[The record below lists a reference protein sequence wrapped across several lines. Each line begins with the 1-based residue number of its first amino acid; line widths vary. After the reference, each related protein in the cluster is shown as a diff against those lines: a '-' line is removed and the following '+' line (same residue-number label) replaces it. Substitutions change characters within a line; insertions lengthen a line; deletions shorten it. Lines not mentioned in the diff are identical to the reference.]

1 MNPQVLIVGAGPT
14 GLTAALALAKL
25 GVRVRIVDKNSSRSD
40 KSKALGVQAGTLECL
55 AKAIDK
61 TIADQMIASGLP
73 AREAWIHLNEAAP
86 IRVDLSTIPSPYNF
100 ILILAQSETERILE
114 EQLARLSVQ
123 VERQTE
129 LVKLEETGDSVT
141 SVLKNSGGRSETV
154 TSSFVVGCDGSHSI
168 VRQQTGI
175 PFHGAMYTGDFILG
189 DVTIDWPWPYD
200 SIQTFVSKCGVIAS
214 FPMKGD
220 RKYRLILIPKENISV
235 ASDKPEIPLTEFNSI
250 LKFLSQG
257 QIRATDATWLTRFR
271 VHHRMVEN
279 FQKGRIFLAGD
290 AAHIHSPAG
299 GQGMN
304 TGVQDALNLAH
315 KLKRFLDGKIPI
327 EHLAT
332 YERER
337 LPVAKNVV
345 RGTDFVFK
353 MALLPETT
361 AVRLIRGRL
370 LPKIVRS
377 SFIQR
382 RVALAISEVNVAR
395 REMRGYEE

>member
-1 MNPQVLIVGAGPT
+1 MVLGHSEGTQVAVDFANQYPSDVTNLILVGFSGENLAT
-14 GLTAALALAKL
+14 TSEFKKLSTAKIWNDMFE
-25 GVRVRIVDKNSSRSD
+25 RP
-40 KSKALGVQAGTLECL
+40 
-55 AKAIDK
+55 AIY
-61 TIADQMIASGLP
+61 
-73 AREAWIHLNEAAP
+73 HEAAP

-100 ILILAQSETERILE
+100 ILILSQ
-114 EQLARLSVQ
+114 
-123 VERQTE
+123 
-129 LVKLEETGDSVT
+129 
-141 SVLKNSGGRSETV
+141 SETV
-154 TSSFVVGCDGSHSI
+154 TSLFVVGSDGSHSI
-168 VRQQTGI
+168 VRQQVGI
-175 PFHGAMYTGDFILG
+175 PFHGAMYAGDFILG

-200 SIQTFVSKCGVIAS
+200 SIQTFVSKRGVIAS

-220 RKYRLILIPKENISV
+220 RKYRLILIPKENNSP
-235 ASDKPEIPLTEFNSI
+235 AEKSEITLAEFNSI
-250 LKFLSQG
+250 LQTLGRG

-271 VHHRMVEN
+271 VHHRMVEH

-304 TGVQDALNLAH
+304 TGIQDALNLAH

-327 EHLAT
+327 ECLAA

-337 LPVAKNVV
+337 SPVARKVV

-353 MALLPETT
+353 MALLPESP
-361 AVRLIRGRL
+361 AVGLIRSLL

-395 REMRGYEE
+395 REIQRYGE

>member
-114 EQLARLSVQ
+114 EQLAKFSVQ

-141 SVLKNSGGRSETV
+141 SILKNSDGRFETV
-154 TSSFVVGCDGSHSI
+154 TPSFVVGCDGSHSI

-189 DVTIDWPWPYD
+189 DVTIDWPWPYG
-200 SIQTFVSKCGVIAS
+200 SIQTFVSKRGVIAS
-214 FPMKGD
+214 FPMKGE
-220 RKYRLILIPKENISV
+220 RKYRLILIPKENNNPSEK
-235 ASDKPEIPLTEFNSI
+235 SEITLMEFNSI
-250 LKFLSQG
+250 LQTLSQG

-271 VHHRMVEN
+271 VHHRMVEH

-304 TGVQDALNLAH
+304 TGIQDALNLAH
-315 KLKRFLDGKIPI
+315 KLKRFLDGKISI
-327 EHLAT
+327 ERLAA

-353 MALLPETT
+353 MALLPETK
-361 AVRLIRGRL
+361 AVGLVRGLL